1 MLQCL
6 SFSSSFTGPI
16 DLSVLSTASKSP
28 ALLVMS
34 DTKTGTEDDHSEA
47 SKKQKQ
53 QNQEE
58 VGTAKLL
65 PRMPPWLSQNA
76 RRVYK
81 ALASII
87 RLVGRAAGFGIII
100 LLITLS
106 TAEYL
111 YLVNVSY
118 FYILLKV
125 YCFIFVGRPEDPA
138 LMRMVD
144 TLLETLQQAAD
155 ELCQQQEQ
163 ASHSLDI
170 GSGQPQRA
178 SAVSACVLCEL
189 MYGAS
194 GVWTD
199 ELVNLFGGQ
208 SSKESSSGF
217 EKWEYEN
224 DTEVKARMSECMGS
238 ILHDYLIPELW
249 DLPVDAGAFA
259 DRGYSVV
266 DTSLL
271 HVLQD
276 NAMLQQVD

>member
-6 SFSSSFTGPI
+6 SFSSSFAGPM

-28 ALLVMS
+28 TLLVMS
-34 DTKTGTEDDHSEA
+34 DPKTVTEDDRPETT
-47 SKKQKQ
+47 KKQKQ
-53 QNQEE
+53 QNLEE
-58 VGTAKLL
+58 VVGAKLL

-76 RRVYK
+76 QRVYK

-87 RLVGRAAGFGIII
+87 RLVGRAAGSGKS
-100 LLITLS
+100 LLSPPQSSVLNTCN
-106 TAEYL
+106 L
-111 YLVNVSY
+111 YAY
-118 FYILLKV
+118 HTCILLKV
-125 YCFIFVGRPEDPA
+125 ECFVSVGRPGDPA
-138 LMRMVD
+138 LMRVVE

-178 SAVSACVLCEL
+178 SAVSACVLSEL
-189 MYGAS
+189 VYGTS

-199 ELVNLFGGQ
+199 ELVSLFGGR
-208 SSKESSSGF
+208 SSKDSNSGS
-217 EKWEYEN
+217 EKWQFEN
-224 DTEVKARMSECMGS
+224 ETEVKTRVSECMGS

-259 DRGYSVV
+259 DRGYSVI
-266 DTSLL
+266 DMPLL

-276 NAMLQQVD
+276 NAMLQQVV